1 MITRLEFAPLLVYLR
16 LFQHQGFSSFLHHVE
31 KAAVVEKPVIIIKL
45 IASEFDVSEVG
56 S

>member
-1 MITRLEFAPLLVYLR
+1 MITRLEFAPLLVHLR
-16 LFQHQGFSSFLHHVE
+16 LFQHEGFSSFLHHVE
-31 KAAVVEKPVIIIKL
+31 KAAVVIIIKL